1 VISLHESVSNFE
13 DSAAIAKQLHAV
25 VTVDTSVAHLCGGLG
40 VPTWVLVPHRADWRW
55 MFEREDSPWY
65 PSVHLLRRPQADDGR
80 YVLEHA
86 REALARELL
95 VSDASADQ
103 GMHS

>member
-1 VISLHESVSNFE
+1 MQEAGVISLHESVSNFE

-65 PSVHLLRRPQADDGR
+65 PSVRLLRRQQGDDGR
-80 YVLEHA
+80 QVLDRA
-86 REALARELL
+86 R
-95 VSDASADQ
+95 ASISA
-103 GMHS
+103 MLNTM